1 MVHGRL
7 YLPGSTEPIDV
18 RLEAHGGEIELLTP
32 DGQQRLYGTER
43 RKAFVPSRIGNVA
56 REIELPG
63 GAIFE
68 TRDNDAVDRELASQA
83 ARVVP
88 MMERSK
94 LSLVAL
100 IALLMA
106 VVGAGPQF
114 GVPLALKAAVS
125 VTSVAVEETIG
136 DATLASLDSAMFFE
150 SQASEARRENLTEQF
165 DRLIDVYRQRA
176 DARQDSDFRL
186 YFRSSPDLGP
196 NAIALP
202 GGQVI
207 VTDEL
212 LDLIDDDEAIVAVL
226 AHEIGHV
233 HYRHGLFK
241 IYRSVGVGGLM
252 IFIGGGDTGQ
262 LASQAVVQGAVLS
275 NLAVSREMEREA
287 DHLSVEL
294 VLAAGMNPMKLTVAL
309 NALEN
314 ICPECATAN
323 LLSTHPGLHDRR
335 EVIADA
341 LENR

>member
-1 MVHGRL
+1 MVEGRL
-7 YLPGSTEPIDV
+7 YLPGSSEPIEV
-18 RLEAHGGEIELLTP
+18 RMEAHGSEIALLSP
-32 DGQQRLYGTER
+32 DGTQTLYGTER

-68 TRDNDAVDRELASQA
+68 TRDNDAVDRELASPT

-94 LSLVAL
+94 FSVLAL
-100 IALLMA
+100 IGLLMVA
-106 VVGAGPQF
+106 VGLGTQV

-125 VTSVAVEETIG
+125 VTSSAVEETIG
-136 DATLASLDSAMFFE
+136 EATLASLDSAMFYE
-150 SQASEARRENLTEQF
+150 SQAPLVRQQNLSAQF
-165 DRLIDVYRQRA
+165 DHLISTYLERP

-186 YFRSSPDLGP
+186 YFRASPDLGP

-202 GGQVI
+202 GGQIV

-212 LDLIDDDEAIVAVL
+212 LDLIQDDEAILAVL

-233 HYRHGLFK
+233 HFRHGLFK
-241 IYRSVGVGGLM
+241 IYRSAGVGGLM
-252 IFIGGGDTGQ
+252 IFMGGGDSGQ

-287 DHLSVEL
+287 DILSVEL
-294 VLAAGMNPMKLTVAL
+294 ALAADINPMKLTAAL
-309 NALEN
+309 NALES
-314 ICPECATAN
+314 ICPDCASAN
-323 LLSTHPGLHDRR
+323 LLSTHPGLRDRR
-335 EVIADA
+335 EVIAET